1 MNPRG
6 SEGIGKMRVRSAA
19 AMLAGAA
26 GLLSAAFVPAAG
38 CQKKAPPPA
47 PVAAPAEG
55 GFHRGR
61 LTPLLLDACDRFRA
75 KRGKDRI
82 AEARL
87 LFPNVF
93 PKFNV
98 IERKPGDLVVR
109 AEDQAFTMSRKD
121 VTDLLGAPS
130 SGKANEMVYPLGSEG
145 GEAHFIQVFLRDD
158 KVVLAI
164 TSLDAR

>member
-1 MNPRG
+1 MFRKRRPG
-6 SEGIGKMRVRSAA
+6 SAA
-19 AMLAGAA
+19 ALLAGSL
-26 GLLSAAFVPAAG
+26 GLLSAALVPGAG
-38 CQKKAPPPA
+38 CPKRAPPPA

-55 GFHRGR
+55 RFDRGR
-61 LTPLLLDACDRFRA
+61 LSPLLLEACDRFRA
-75 KRGKDRI
+75 LRGKNRI

-87 LFPNVF
+87 LFPTVF

-98 IERKPGDLVVR
+98 IERKPGDFVVR
-109 AEDQAFTMSRKD
+109 AEDQAFTMSRRD